1 MLESYQAFPH
11 INLKLTT
18 EGRAASPP
26 RGRGQKSQITL
37 VNLNNRGAS
46 TIGRYTSVRR
56 I

>member
-26 RGRGQKSQITL
+26 GGGKKSQIRL
-37 VNLNNRGAS
+37 VNLNNRGAY
-46 TIGRYTSVRR
+46 TIGRYTSFRR